1 MVPTTEE
8 TEIVISPSP
17 IPKEEDTDLS
27 NELIPEKEL
36 LSTSDQSKEL
46 RQFNIYKM
54 HSNFNL
60 EF

>member
-17 IPKEEDTDLS
+17 IPKEEDIDLS
-27 NELIPEKEL
+27 KEIIPEKEL

-46 RQFNIYKM
+46 RQINVYTM